1 MQSGL
6 RPTDPKARLAVVTVT
21 LRLFRQERQERI
33 VDLLEQHG
41 RVSVAALSERFGLSQ
56 ATIRSDLEALVQE
69 GLIVRT
75 HGGAILADDSGI
87 EISFELRRRLR
98 AAEKKRIGAAAA
110 AMIEDGESIALD
122 ASTTALAIANEIR
135 DRRELTV
142 VTNGIYTAL
151 ALIDRPGITVFMPGG
166 FLRRD
171 SVSMVGGDGRELIH
185 RYHVQRGFF
194 GAKGIALH
202 EGLTDVNRDEVA
214 IKRDMVQHARQ
225 VIAVVDSSKW
235 GRVGFA
241 SFAGMDEIDCVITD
255 LDAPPDMVLA
265 LEEAG
270 VRVVTA

>member
-1 MQSGL
+1 L
-6 RPTDPKARLAVVTVT
+6 VVATVT

-41 RVSVAALSERFGLSQ
+41 RVSVAALSKRFGLSQ
-56 ATIRSDLEALVQE
+56 ATIRSDLESLVQE

-142 VTNGIYTAL
+142 ITNGIYTAL
-151 ALIDRPGITVFMPGG
+151 ALIDCPGVTVFMPGG

-194 GAKGIALH
+194 GAKGIALR

-225 VIAVVDSSKW
+225 VYAVVDSTKW
-235 GRVGFA
+235 GKIGFA
-241 SFAGMDEIDCVITD
+241 SFAALDEVDCVITD
-255 LDAPPDMVLA
+255 PDAPHDMVQA
-265 LEEAG
+265 LEGAG
-270 VRVVTA
+270 VRVVVA